1 MKNILAEAS
10 CPLSADQYWQIR
22 SSFEI
27 ERDIALA
34 DKRELTFMDEKVED
48 DPKGGHII
56 TRTIKCVI
64 LEDPVPP
71 QLRRV
76 VSGKLLDSVVTSR
89 WNTIRHDYD
98 NACTFDVLIPHFKDN
113 VSITGAQWLIPQGEN
128 SCKVITRFSI
138 TCKVFGVGGIVESV
152 VSNDIQK
159 AYKEYPSKVT
169 KFLNQPGYKEK
180 PQQQPNVASQSS
192 PGYKEKPQQQPDV
205 ASQSSPPSVVDGP
218 MLMADLV
225 VHDDD
230 DVYVGCCESV
240 RRCMLSDCKKGMKW
254 RNPRRIHRIHGKKGV
269 RVPDGIRPV
278 PERADTDGRCAWIF
292 PHKLFCCW
300 VDISSTKPKR
310 LSEDNVL
317 KNECAELGIVD

>member
-1 MKNILAEAS
+1 MKTIVADAN
-10 CPLSADQYWQIR
+10 CPLSADQYWKVR

-34 DKRELTFMDEKVED
+34 DKRELTFMEEEVEE
-48 DPKGGHII
+48 DPKGGQII
-56 TRTIKCVI
+56 TRTIKCVL

-76 VSGKLLDSVVTSR
+76 VSVKLLDSIVTSR
-89 WNTIRHDYD
+89 WHTIRHDYD

-113 VSITGAQWLIPQGEN
+113 VSITGAQWLVPQGDN

-138 TCKVFGVGGIVESV
+138 TCMVFGVGGIVESV

-169 KFLNQPGYKEK
+169 RFLNQSGNED
-180 PQQQPNVASQSS
+180 
-192 PGYKEKPQQQPDV
+192 KPQQQPDV
-205 ASQSSPPSVVDGP
+205 ASKNSPPSVVDGP
-218 MLMADLV
+218 VLMADLI

-240 RRCMLSDCKKGMKW
+240 RRCMLSDYKKGMEW

-278 PERADTDGRCAWIF
+278 PERADTDGQCAWIF
-292 PHKLFCCW
+292 PLKLFCCW
-300 VDISSTKPKR
+300 VDISTTKPRR
-310 LSEDNVL
+310 LSEPDGVL
-317 KNECAELGIVD
+317 KHECTELGIVD